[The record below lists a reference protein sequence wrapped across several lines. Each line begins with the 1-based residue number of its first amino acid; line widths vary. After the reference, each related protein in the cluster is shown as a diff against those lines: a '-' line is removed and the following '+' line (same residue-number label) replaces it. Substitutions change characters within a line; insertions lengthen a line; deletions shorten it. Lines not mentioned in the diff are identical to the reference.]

1 MSIPRRRW
9 TFILVPPEPGART
22 RSVSI
27 SVRTIRT
34 FASVVVLSLAA
45 VGVWTRLAEND
56 ALVVGRRLAE
66 TQQSLLMLTDTVH
79 FLRAKVLHQVAMRDS
94 APEMIVPVSG
104 SITSPFAKS
113 RLHPLLGIFRPHHGV
128 DLSAPAGTK
137 IIAPALATVSFVGWR
152 MGDGLTVE
160 LTHAGGIMTR
170 FAHCHSTLVK
180 VGQHVEAGD
189 AIATVGATGLAT
201 GAHLHFEVMVRGL
214 PVDPMKY
221 LALAHDSTTAVAAH
235 LRAEGQ

>member
-1 MSIPRRRW
+1 M
-9 TFILVPPEPGART
+9 
-22 RSVSI
+22 
-27 SVRTIRT
+27 IRT
-34 FASVVVLSLAA
+34 FASVVVLSLSTM
-45 VGVWTRLAEND
+45 GMWTRLTEND
-56 ALVVGRRLAE
+56 AVAAGLRLAE
-66 TQQSLLMLTDTVH
+66 TQRSLLMLTDTVH
-79 FLRAKVLHQVAMRDS
+79 ALRAKVLHQVAMVDS

-128 DLSAPAGTK
+128 DLSAPTGTK

-160 LTHAGGIMTR
+160 LTHAGGITTR
-170 FAHCHSTLVK
+170 FAHCHSTLVR
-180 VGQHVEAGD
+180 VGQHVMTGD

-221 LALAHDSTTAVAAH
+221 LALAHDSTTAVAEH
-235 LRAEGQ
+235 LRAQGQ